1 MIIRGSI
8 EKRMSV
14 HPEEIEKIPHVYLP
28 DFLPAV
34 SLYPFKTQD
43 HPTHDGIL
51 LDEGDLQQNVHILCN
66 W

>member
-1 MIIRGSI
+1 
-8 EKRMSV
+8 MSV
-14 HPEEIEKIPHVYLP
+14 HPEEISKIPHVVYLP